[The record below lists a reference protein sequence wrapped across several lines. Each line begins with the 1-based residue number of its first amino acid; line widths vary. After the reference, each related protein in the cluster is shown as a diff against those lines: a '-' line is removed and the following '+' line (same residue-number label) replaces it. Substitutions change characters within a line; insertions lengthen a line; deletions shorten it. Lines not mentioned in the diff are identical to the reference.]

1 MPANFH
7 GQITTIDGLNWDL
20 TLNVKYEMLR
30 ISEFK
35 TMWFQIWIKET
46 NLEKYKDRI

>member
-20 TLNVKYEMLR
+20 TLNGKYEMLR

-35 TMWFQIWIKET
+35 TMRFQIWIKET
-46 NLEKYKDRI
+46 NLKENEDRI